1 MTNGITVFYLL
12 TNHSKGQE
20 LDRMKGIVGKTGGE
34 VRIMDGEN
42 IPGNLDKE
50 RDIMEILSA
59 EIEQEEEEEEEK
71 PGMVD
76 DKIHEKQEPTVK
88 TKNKPSR
95 NRSKKKNENNQKS
108 QEEEDKLTLK
118 SYVDFLKTEPSQ
130 NRITYDEAMEIAQK
144 MAKNEPFD
152 KIDIHESPMPS
163 EATLENVGKAIKRL
177 AKSRENDFNS
187 RLETVQAK
195 TKDMN
200 IDEMLELLGQGSYS
214 SMKEDELVTAPPE
227 PEIEIIPVSNPDPP
241 PVPVVEVKDDFSDS
255 DSSSSSSSDSES
267 DSDSDSETDSDSDS
281 SEGEVASSH
290 HIPSVPSAPSAAW
303 YRQWYQ
309 AVQQQRQALQNREY
323 YAYLQHMGY
332 YSQ

>member
-1 MTNGITVFYLL
+1 M
-12 TNHSKGQE
+12 
-20 LDRMKGIVGKTGGE
+20 RGIVGKTGGE

-50 RDIMEILSA
+50 RDNLEILSA
-59 EIEQEEEEEEEK
+59 EIEQEEGEEPGVAEEK
-71 PGMVD
+71 S
-76 DKIHEKQEPTVK
+76 HEKQEPTVK

-95 NRSKKKNENNQKS
+95 SRSKKKNEINQKS
-108 QEEEDKLTLK
+108 QEDEDKSTLK

-130 NRITYDEAMEIAQK
+130 DRISYDEAMAIAQK

-152 KIDIHESPMPS
+152 KIDIQESLKPS

-187 RLETVQAK
+187 RLEIVQAK

-214 SMKEDELVTAPPE
+214 SMKEDGLVTAPPE
-227 PEIEIIPVSNPDPP
+227 PEIEIIPVSNPAPP
-241 PVPVVEVKDDFSDS
+241 PAPVVEVKDDSSDS
-255 DSSSSSSSDSES
+255 DSSSSSSDSES

-281 SEGEVASSH
+281 SEEEVTSSH
-290 HIPSVPSAPSAAW
+290 HIPSLPSAPSAAW

-309 AVQQQRQALQNREY
+309 AVQQQRQALQMQEY

>member
-1 MTNGITVFYLL
+1 
-12 TNHSKGQE
+12 
-20 LDRMKGIVGKTGGE
+20 MKGIVGKTGGE

-50 RDIMEILSA
+50 RDNMEILSA
-59 EIEQEEEEEEEK
+59 EDEQVEGEEPGVAEEK
-71 PGMVD
+71 S
-76 DKIHEKQEPTVK
+76 HEKQEPTVK

-95 NRSKKKNENNQKS
+95 NRSKKKNEINQKS
-108 QEEEDKLTLK
+108 QEDEDKLTLK

-130 NRITYDEAMEIAQK
+130 DRISYDEAMAIAQK

-152 KIDIHESPMPS
+152 KIDIQESLKPS

-187 RLETVQAK
+187 RLEIVQAK

-214 SMKEDELVTAPPE
+214 SMKEDGLVTAPPE
-227 PEIEIIPVSNPDPP
+227 PEIEIIPVSNPAPP
-241 PVPVVEVKDDFSDS
+241 PGPVVEVKDDSSDS
-255 DSSSSSSSDSES
+255 DSSSSSSDSES

-281 SEGEVASSH
+281 SEEEVTSSH
-290 HIPSVPSAPSAAW
+290 HIPSLPSAPSAAW

-309 AVQQQRQALQNREY
+309 AVQQQRQALQMQEY